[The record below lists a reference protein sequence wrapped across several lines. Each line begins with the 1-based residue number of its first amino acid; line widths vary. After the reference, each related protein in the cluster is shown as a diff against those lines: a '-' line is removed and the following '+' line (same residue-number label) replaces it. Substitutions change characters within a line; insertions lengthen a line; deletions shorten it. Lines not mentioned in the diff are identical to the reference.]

1 MRSHRVVGVLVV
13 AVTLLRIAAE
23 RADLQ
28 GASVYP
34 LKLSPDGTY
43 VTDRAGQPF
52 FMNGDTAWSL
62 IAQLSRVDADRYLS
76 DRAATGFNTILVNL
90 LEHRFA
96 NHAPSNR
103 AGEPPFARPGD
114 FTAPN
119 PAYFANADWMI
130 ARAGERGILV
140 LLDALYLGYDCG
152 NEGWCAEVKA
162 SSPAALRMFGRYLGT
177 RYRNVPNIVWVIGGD
192 TDPVAN
198 GVGPHLR
205 ALVAGI
211 RAADTTHLFTAHN
224 GPEQSAMDVWAG
236 ESWLGLNNVYTYK
249 NTWTKSLAERA
260 RQGAKPLFLM
270 ESAYENE
277 HASTP
282 LSLRRQAYGAVLSGA
297 TAGHLFGNC
306 PMWHFN
312 ALTGAKFC
320 TAGNWQD
327 QLDSPGSATLALV
340 GAILTSRR
348 FHLLDPDHNHAV
360 VTSGF
365 ESGADYASAARARD
379 GSSILVYLPTPRTIR
394 VDLSKLSGPL
404 ARGWWVNPGTAS
416 STAAGEFPTSVAR
429 DFTPP
434 DTNDWLL
441 VLDDASLDL
450 PAPGKRRP

>member
-34 LKLSPDGTY
+34 LRLSPDGTY
-43 VTDRAGQPF
+43 VADRAGQPF

-260 RQGAKPLFLM
+260 RQGAKPF
-270 ESAYENE
+270 
-277 HASTP
+277 
-282 LSLRRQAYGAVLSGA
+282 V
-297 TAGHLFGNC
+297 
-306 PMWHFN
+306 
-312 ALTGAKFC
+312 
-320 TAGNWQD
+320 
-327 QLDSPGSATLALV
+327 
-340 GAILTSRR
+340 
-348 FHLLDPDHNHAV
+348 PD
-360 VTSGF
+360 
-365 ESGADYASAARARD
+365 
-379 GSSILVYLPTPRTIR
+379 
-394 VDLSKLSGPL
+394 
-404 ARGWWVNPGTAS
+404 
-416 STAAGEFPTSVAR
+416 
-429 DFTPP
+429 
-434 DTNDWLL
+434 
-441 VLDDASLDL
+441 
-450 PAPGKRRP
+450 GKRL